1 MKLEQSAAGRTE
13 VGPVQTITV
22 GPVQTIV
29 PTRSEGKPAAP
40 AGQVPARSHGPTA
53 MPTWHIT
60 STPFIAAEQLLRGES
75 ENREVS
81 VLSVALSGG
90 GL

>member
-29 PTRSEGKPAAP
+29 LTKLVSIAGERTIASNLVIRSFDSRPAS
-40 AGQVPARSHGPTA
+40 VD
-53 MPTWHIT
+53 
-60 STPFIAAEQLLRGES
+60 LLAS
-75 ENREVS
+75 
-81 VLSVALSGG
+81 
-90 GL
+90 